1 MRHFAFVDDQ
11 TLAAVFDRP
20 PGSFTADSDLATL
33 AVALGATLY
42 MPGTRPALV
51 RDVERRA
58 ATGVMSVVLCLE
70 DAIADQDLA
79 AAQTNVV
86 AAVREL
92 ALRGSRLQ
100 APLLFVR
107 VRTAEQI
114 SDLVQQ
120 MGPAAARLTGFV
132 LPKFTAA
139 RGSVFFE
146 HLARAEQVAGCP
158 LLAMPVLESPDVMYR
173 ERRPAALAAIGE
185 LLERHRDRVLAL
197 RIGAADLAGLYAL
210 RRQRDLSV
218 YDVGIIRDVITDV
231 VNVLGRADGTGFVIT
246 GPVWEH
252 LVAPDRLFKPRLR
265 STPFEQDAE
274 LRERLITDHHDE
286 LLREV
291 VLDKANGLLG
301 KTVIHPAHVAPVHAL
316 LVVTHEEYD
325 DALAIMAATGG
336 GASGSLYRNKMNEAG
351 PHREWA
357 RALLR
362 RAGVFGVSRAGQGV
376 VDILAAQ
383 LPAAVSCD
391 SPSPEVTFG

>member
-1 MRHFAFVDDQ
+1 MRHFAFVDDL
-11 TLAAVFDRP
+11 TLATVFDHLPR
-20 PGSFTADSDLATL
+20 SFTADSDLATL

-58 ATGVMSVVLCLE
+58 ASGVMSVVLCLE

-79 AAQTNVV
+79 AAQANVV
-86 AAVREL
+86 AAVQEL
-92 ALRGSRLQ
+92 AQRGARSQ

-114 SDLVQQ
+114 SDLVEK

-139 RGSVFFE
+139 RGAVFFE
-146 HLARAEQVAGCP
+146 HLGRAEQVSGCP

-173 ERRPAALAAIGE
+173 EQRPAALAAIGE
-185 LLERHRDRVLAL
+185 LLERHRDRVLAV

-265 STPFEQDAE
+265 ETPFEQDAE
-274 LRERLITDHHDE
+274 LREQLITDHHDE

-301 KTVIHPAHVAPVHAL
+301 KTVIHPAHVAPVHAR

-351 PHREWA
+351 PHRGWA
-357 RALLR
+357 RAVLR
-362 RAGVFGVSRAGQGV
+362 RAEVFGVSRAGQGV
-376 VDILAAQ
+376 VEILAAQ
-383 LPAAVSCD
+383 LPSLAAEIS
-391 SPSPEVTFG
+391 